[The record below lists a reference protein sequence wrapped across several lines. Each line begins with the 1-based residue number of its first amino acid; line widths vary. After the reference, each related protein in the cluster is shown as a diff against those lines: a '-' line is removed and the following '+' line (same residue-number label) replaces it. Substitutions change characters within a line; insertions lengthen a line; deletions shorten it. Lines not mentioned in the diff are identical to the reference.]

1 MRFLLDTCT
10 FLWIC
15 RGGGGLSGLATA
27 QISDPGNNLYFSAIS
42 AWEIVL
48 KVSLGKLRLPV
59 PPRPFILEECSRHQ
73 IDQLPFRIEDAFPLF
88 DLPAIH
94 KDPFDRMLVCQALTE
109 SLTILTPDPRIVQY
123 PVPTLW

>member
-15 RGGGGLSGLATA
+15 RGGGAISEAATA
-27 QISDPGNNLYFSAIS
+27 RISDSRNNLYFSAVS

-48 KVSLGKLRLPV
+48 KVSMGKLKLPAD
-59 PPRPFILEECSRHQ
+59 PRSFILEECGRHQ
-73 IDQLPFRIEDAFPLF
+73 IDHLPFRIEDAFPLV

-109 SLTILTPDPRIVQY
+109 SLTILTPDPRIAQY
-123 PVPTLW
+123 PVHTLW